1 VSTISLQEA
10 ADRLGVHY
18 MTAYRYVRTGRLRA
32 ERHAGRW
39 RVAPDDLDAL
49 RAELTPPAGSRH
61 QARLLDR
68 LLAGDEAGAWLV
80 VEQALVS
87 RTTPDR
93 AHLDLLAPC
102 MAEVGRRWSAGTLS
116 VGGEHV
122 ASATAMRVAARLAP
136 LCARRGPHR
145 GTVVLGGPPGEHHA
159 LPLTL
164 LTNVLRAR
172 GWRVVELG
180 PHTPVRDFVAAAR
193 GTDRLRA
200 VGVSC
205 ASAGTTASA
214 ARVLAGVRAAL
225 PGTPLL
231 AGGPGIAGEA
241 VAESLGADGWG
252 IDADAV
258 DAWLDAGA

>member
-1 VSTISLQEA
+1 VTTISLRDA

-32 ERHAGRW
+32 ERHGGRW
-39 RVAPDDLDAL
+39 RVAPEDLDAL
-49 RAELTPPAGSRH
+49 RAELIPPDGDRH
-61 QARLLDR
+61 EARLLDR
-68 LLAGDEAGAWLV
+68 LLAGDEPGAWLV

-102 MAEVGRRWSAGTLS
+102 MAEVGRRWAAGILS

-145 GTVVLGGPPGEHHA
+145 GTVVLGGPPGELHA
-159 LPLTL
+159 LPLVL

-180 PHTPVRDFVAAAR
+180 PHTPVSDFVTAAR
-193 GTDRLRA
+193 GADRLRA
-200 VGVSC
+200 VGVSSG
-205 ASAGTTASA
+205 SAGTAGSA
-214 ARVLAGVRAAL
+214 TVLLAAVRAAL
-225 PGTPLL
+225 PGIPLL
-231 AGGPGIAGEA
+231 AGGPGVPDTATAEA
-241 VAESLGADGWG
+241 LGADGWG
-252 IDADAV
+252 ADADAV
-258 DAWLDAGA
+258 DALLATGR